1 MEIICLNN
9 YKAKYSHT
17 GNLSLIRFFIPV
29 VIYVIKYFE
38 VEVEVV
44 YGPSAHSYAILPSSD
59 KKCGRSLQKCE
70 NLAQNAISCCDL
82 DLGPMTLGL
91 KWYVDL
97 V

>member
-38 VEVEVV
+38 VEVEVELL
-44 YGPSAHSYAILPSSD
+44 IM
-59 KKCGRSLQKCE
+59 SLMIYRPRQT
-70 NLAQNAISCCDL
+70 Q
-82 DLGPMTLGL
+82 
-91 KWYVDL
+91 
-97 V
+97 